1 MFNETVEMGAPACW
15 GTNTSS
21 STQIPLP
28 FEGFTTLLCQDCI
41 GRIGESASRLWA
53 PPGKKLI

>member
-1 MFNETVEMGAPACW
+1 MFNETVEMGTPACW
-15 GTNTSS
+15 GANTST

-28 FEGFTTLLCQDCI
+28 FEGFTALLCQDCI
-41 GRIGESASRLWA
+41 GRIGESGCRLWA